1 MSVLC
6 PENWYKFNDHCYL
19 SSSDK
24 VTCDVASSV
33 CKEANVNAE
42 LASIHSDI
50 ENRVLSH
57 QQSRGKAFIGLKNF
71 GSGDWQWVDGSR
83 NNFSQW
89 GESQPG
95 EEECAVLQQS
105 GDWSSA
111 ACDQKAAFHCKLT
124 ASAYLACPLGWE
136 IFNGACYLAQDELLS
151 WEDAG
156 AACVNKGGDLVS
168 ISDEGEQGEVLA
180 LIHSGPECPQD
191 FQLVDNLCYL
201 FVEQSLS
208 WADAE
213 ARLVYGDFKDMLF
226 LRRFILF
233 LKV

>member
-1 MSVLC
+1 MCFPVLC
-6 PENWYKFNDHCYL
+6 PENWYLFNGHCYL
-19 SSSDK
+19 SSPDK
-24 VTCDVASSV
+24 VSYDVARSV
-33 CKEANVNAE
+33 CQETNVNAE
-42 LASIHSDI
+42 LASIHSEV
-50 ENRVLSH
+50 ENRVLAH
-57 QQSRGKAFIGLKNF
+57 QQTREKAYIGLKNF
-71 GSGDWQWVDGSR
+71 GSGDWQWADGSR
-83 NNFSQW
+83 NNLTEW
-89 GESQPG
+89 GEEQPG
-95 EEECAVLQQS
+95 EQECAVIHQE
-105 GDWSSA
+105 GDWSSVS
-111 ACDQKAAFHCKLT
+111 CDVKAGFHCKLT

-191 FQLVDNLCYL
+191 FQLVDNVCYL
-201 FVEQSLS
+201 FVDQSLS

-213 ARLVYGDFKDMLF
+213 ARLVYGDFKDMLS
-226 LRRFILF
+226 LRLF